1 MLNTTKAV
9 ECMKEARKRKIWN
22 VRRLPRKVTSVL
34 DVETGKLTKKRREHL
49 RQRQKHIP
57 ETNQYAF

>member
-34 DVETGKLTKKRREHL
+34 DVE
-49 RQRQKHIP
+49 RQVS
-57 ETNQYAF
+57 